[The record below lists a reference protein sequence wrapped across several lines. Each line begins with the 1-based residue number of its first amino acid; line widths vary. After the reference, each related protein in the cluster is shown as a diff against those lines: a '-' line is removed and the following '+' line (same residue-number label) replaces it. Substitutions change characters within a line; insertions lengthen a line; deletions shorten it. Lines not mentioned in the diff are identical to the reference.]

1 MPLSKSRMHTNGST
15 IGGDFMNSNM
25 LSGTKNSSM
34 PSFSRIRP
42 GTTGNSHNSNQLTQG
57 VEMYYGNNRR
67 GGSASFNKR
76 SLMRKNGNQT
86 NLAAIQNTQNKLV
99 ASLNINNK
107 NTTMMRNHNSMNKGG
122 GGGGV
127 IATTMDQ
134 KQQEMYNTLNAIRQH
149 SNNTSSYHTNSSSLT
164 SLTPKRFGTNSL
176 HDKDTNKDD
185 GNVTS
190 AAVAAAAAANVVKE
204 NTIQKQ
210 QRDLML
216 EQQRNAQKMLSS
228 DHNGMPSNIRVK
240 KNVRWNTTIA
250 TIASAESNENAPPS
264 HRENDAFSSAVI
276 SILAVGGKEK
286 ERQSIYI
293 NTKTPKGKK
302 KFLQQLN
309 TNTDSAAATVMNASN
324 SMALLANIK
333 DNQNTSMTA
342 MRPHT
347 SGSLE
352 SGSGHRG
359 GARGKHA
366 VILEIRRNN
375 NNNNNNNNIDYNTNN
390 LSQNSIGS
398 TNSVASER
406 PQRPSLSE
414 QLAAITANAS
424 NITKDIRSKHGL
436 DSADDLNNP
445 PLVTLP
451 AKSFSVGTLCCR
463 YPSPTRYYKDRL
475 EYTFHHPYE
484 NSEVLM
490 VMYYR

>member
-1 MPLSKSRMHTNGST
+1 
-15 IGGDFMNSNM
+15 
-25 LSGTKNSSM
+25 
-34 PSFSRIRP
+34 
-42 GTTGNSHNSNQLTQG
+42 
-57 VEMYYGNNRR
+57 
-67 GGSASFNKR
+67 
-76 SLMRKNGNQT
+76 
-86 NLAAIQNTQNKLV
+86 
-99 ASLNINNK
+99 
-107 NTTMMRNHNSMNKGG
+107 
-122 GGGGV
+122 
-127 IATTMDQ
+127 
-134 KQQEMYNTLNAIRQH
+134 
-149 SNNTSSYHTNSSSLT
+149 
-164 SLTPKRFGTNSL
+164 
-176 HDKDTNKDD
+176 
-185 GNVTS
+185 
-190 AAVAAAAAANVVKE
+190 
-204 NTIQKQ
+204 
-210 QRDLML
+210 
-216 EQQRNAQKMLSS
+216 MLSS
-228 DHNGMPSNIRVK
+228 DNNGISSNIRVK

-264 HRENDAFSSAVI
+264 HRENDAFSAGVI

-286 ERQSIYI
+286 ERNSIYSTTSNI
-293 NTKTPKGKK
+293 KTPKGKK

-309 TNTDSAAATVMNASN
+309 SNTDSAAATIMSASN
-324 SMALLANIK
+324 SMTLLANIK
-333 DNQNTSMTA
+333 DNQNTSING

-352 SGSGHRG
+352 SGLGHRG

-366 VILEIRRNN
+366 AILEIRRNN
-375 NNNNNNNNIDYNTNN
+375 NNNNNNIDNNTNN

-436 DSADDLNNP
+436 DSTDDLHNP

-490 VMYYR
+490 IMYYA